1 MTVFNCT
8 EEELHEVSFHCT
20 TLPNSS
26 SRAIS
31 IFILLLN
38 EKYLHKILEPRLKS
52 LPTQGTWRI
61 RCALLSSKLLVLT
74 YNLLSSC

>member
-1 MTVFNCT
+1 MTVSNCV
-8 EEELHEVSFHCT
+8 EEDLHEVCFHCM
-20 TLPNSS
+20 TLSNSS

-31 IFILLLN
+31 ILILLLN
-38 EKYLHKILEPRLKS
+38 EKYLHKILDPRLTS
-52 LPTQGTWRI
+52 LHTQGSWRT